1 MLSPK
6 KPIFA
11 SFRRIMVGRHDT
23 EGFASLHPR
32 LQALGLRPRHST
44 FQVGY
49 LRIHYNTDYHKP
61 GSNKHNIVKIRALFR
76 ENLW

>member
-23 EGFASLHPR
+23 EGYASLHPR
-32 LQALGLRPRHST
+32 LRAIRFARAFDLSGRSAVVLTQISTELG
-44 FQVGY
+44 
-49 LRIHYNTDYHKP
+49 TDF
-61 GSNKHNIVKIRALFR
+61 HNIVFICARFVLFCVI
-76 ENLW
+76 